1 MVTRAITYVEDADF
15 YALRSAARCF
25 FVLGRDEEAAR
36 LDKLARKANAV
47 LANDFEGRDSRTRYR
62 FKGEP
67 RPNNRPLTW
76 KDMPRTIP
84 GEDS

>member
-1 MVTRAITYVEDADF
+1 MVRAITYVEELDY
-15 YALRSAARCF
+15 YALRNAAQAF
-25 FVLGRDEEAAR
+25 FILGRGAEAKA

-47 LANDFEGRDSRTRYR
+47 LANSFEGSDPRTRYR